1 MIAQDDELDAI
12 LGELTVLESQFDQV
26 SKQAK
31 LILDPDQGRS
41 GRLRVD
47 LVRSGQICSNPSRS
61 CHISPDRGGSSRLS
75 KDHFSSGWV

>member
-26 SKQAK
+26 SKKAK
-31 LILDPDQGRS
+31 LILDPDPSGS

-47 LVRSGQICSNPSRS
+47 RVRSRRIWT
-61 CHISPDRGGSSRLS
+61 DLGGSDQIRSNTVRS
-75 KDHFSSGWV
+75 D